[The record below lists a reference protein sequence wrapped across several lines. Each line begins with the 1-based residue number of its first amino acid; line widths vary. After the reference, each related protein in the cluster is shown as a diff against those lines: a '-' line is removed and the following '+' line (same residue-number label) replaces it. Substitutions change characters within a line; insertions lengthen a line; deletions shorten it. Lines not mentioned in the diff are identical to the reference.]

1 MGFKIPRLH
10 GRESSSLSLGT
21 TLQNT
26 LNTLRRLGFQT
37 NEYPKGL
44 SNYAQC
50 SFNRGLKSIHRCL
63 ALVAIYSELLLPPL
77 GTNIELLGQVSLD
90 RVSAV
95 ERLVGLAIGRIAI
108 RVSVTP
114 DIRSGFAA
122 SFAGARAQIV
132 VFANRIT
139 FAAGKSRNGN

>member
-1 MGFKIPRLH
+1 M
-10 GRESSSLSLGT
+10 GT
-21 TLQNT
+21 TLQDT
-26 LNTLRRLGFQT
+26 LNTLRRLGFQAT
-37 NEYPKGL
+37 EYPKGL
-44 SNYAQC
+44 SNYAQY
-50 SFNRGLKSIHRCL
+50 SFTRGVKSVHRFL
-63 ALVAIYSELLLPPL
+63 ALIAMNSELLFLPL

-95 ERLVGLAIGRIAI
+95 ERLVGLAIGRITI

-132 VFANRIT
+132 VFPNGIA
-139 FAAGKSRNGN
+139 FATGKGGNGN